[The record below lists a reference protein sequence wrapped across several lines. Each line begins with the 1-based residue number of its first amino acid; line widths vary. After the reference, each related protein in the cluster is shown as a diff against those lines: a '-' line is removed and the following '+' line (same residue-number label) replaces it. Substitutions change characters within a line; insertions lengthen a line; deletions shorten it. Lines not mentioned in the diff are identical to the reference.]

1 MDDQGRRDVAIF
13 VERFLPPSQAF
24 VLKQADAY
32 RRYDPRF
39 LVIRRIA
46 DGHASLSAHPVVE
59 VNRALPMKA
68 AMGLLKVA
76 RIPLAPL
83 LSPFKASLIHAH
95 FGKNGYVLGPLAHAM
110 KRPLVTTFHG
120 FDATYSGDPKT
131 PGGFNQVRFFARGR
145 AQMGRQN
152 PFNIAVSD
160 FIRDRLLE
168 LGFPQNSIYRH
179 YIGVDTALFRPD
191 PSPRV
196 PGRVVSIARFVEYK
210 GYRYMIDA
218 LARVA
223 AQGVPVDYVM
233 IGDGPLRSELEAYAR
248 KSLPK
253 VTVHPRLSQEEI
265 RAELGRAQLYLHG
278 SVTLDN
284 GHAEAFGIANLEA
297 QAVGT
302 PVVAFRSGGVGE
314 AVEEG
319 ATGLLAAEKDVA
331 GLADAIGQL
340 LSDQPRWQAF
350 HARAPS
356 WVKTRFDIVSQ
367 TALMEDYY
375 DEVIR
380 RYGAGGSVGD
390 K

>member
-1 MDDQGRRDVAIF
+1 MNEQGRRDVAIF

-39 LVIRRIA
+39 SVIRRIG
-46 DGHASLSAHPVVE
+46 DGHADLCAHPVVE
-59 VNRALPMKA
+59 IDRSLPMKA
-68 AMGLLKVA
+68 AMGLLKTV
-76 RIPLAPL
+76 RIPIAPL
-83 LSPFKASLIHAH
+83 LGSFKASLIHAH
-95 FGKNGYVLGPLAHAM
+95 FGKNGYVLGPLADAL
-110 KRPLVTTFHG
+110 KRPLVTSFHG
-120 FDATYSGDPKT
+120 FDATYAGDPKT
-131 PGGFNQVRFFARGR
+131 PGGFNQVRFFAHGR

-160 FIRDRLLE
+160 FIRNRLLE
-168 LGFPQNSIYRH
+168 LGFPQDHIYRH

-191 PSPRV
+191 PSPRIA
-196 PGRVVSIARFVEYK
+196 GRVISIARFVEYK

-233 IGDGPLRSELEAYAR
+233 VGDGPLRGEMEAYAR
-248 KSLPK
+248 KSLPQ

-319 ATGLLAAEKDVA
+319 GTGLLAAEKDVI
-331 GLADAIGQL
+331 GLADAVGQL

-350 HARAPS
+350 HARAPE
-356 WVKTRFDIVSQ
+356 WVKSRFDIVAQ
-367 TALMEDYY
+367 TALIEDYY

-380 RYGAGGSVGD
+380 RHTNGGTMGGR
-390 K
+390 